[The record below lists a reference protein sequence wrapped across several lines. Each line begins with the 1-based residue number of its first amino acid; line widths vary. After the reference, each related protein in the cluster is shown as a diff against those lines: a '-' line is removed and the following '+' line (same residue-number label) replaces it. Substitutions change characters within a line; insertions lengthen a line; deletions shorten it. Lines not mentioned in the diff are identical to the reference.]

1 MTWHAGQ
8 IVVLLAL
15 VLEGEGLLWAQGRPA
30 PRRTTPAGERSSQ
43 YFGRGFDLEQGP
55 DFAVAM
61 DGIPL
66 NLPSALK
73 APGFLD
79 DDLLIPETIEGL
91 RYRRGPYQFGQ
102 GAFALAGSADL
113 QPVDSF
119 ERPALT
125 ATYGPTDSDRFGR
138 LLWAATHTGA
148 AKVTY
153 AVEGSRSYRPW
164 DDWQGSAK
172 LNAFLRVAP
181 ASSLHGWNF
190 TVLATAE
197 RGDGGSPPPD
207 RPEPAT
213 VPGDSNVRV
222 GDGYHYRRVLLG
234 LNRTLEREGGV
245 TDHVQFYGG
254 ASTLRDWGTSTYFL
268 RDGFWGDQLRLTDRR
283 SFLGAE
289 AQRRWERHTGA
300 VAWTHR
306 AGAQGRFDDVVEAE
320 VLPTFDRA
328 PIENREPLLRA
339 RGELLHGTV
348 HGQTT
353 ARWGTGWH
361 AFAGLRVD
369 TQVNRVTGPLTGTLS
384 SRSATLVS
392 PRLGMGYSP
401 WAGTQVRAAWGQ
413 GFRPGNAFRDTR
425 PMVRAHSAD
434 LGFQTR
440 PAEPWETSLTLW
452 AMDLES
458 EAVFDPGQSA
468 LVLAGPSRRRGLEW
482 YNECVWGPWRAE
494 VCLAWSR
501 ARWRNA
507 PAGEDHV
514 PGSIPQTGHLGLAWK
529 TPTRA
534 VRLSF
539 RSLGAYA
546 LSSDGKVTTGRQKAL
561 NLRVKRTWA
570 HWSVAVEAQNAFNLR
585 KNSRAY
591 YYTSR
596 LRGEPAQGVLATH
609 TKHADPQAI
618 RLEVS
623 RRF

>member
-8 IVVLLAL
+8 TLLLLAL
-15 VLEGEGLLWAQGRPA
+15 VLGGENLLRAQGRPA

-55 DFAVAM
+55 DFAVAV

-73 APGFLD
+73 APGLFD
-79 DDLLIPETIEGL
+79 DDLLIPETIGGL
-91 RYRRGPYQFGQ
+91 RYRRGPYRIDQ

-113 QPVDSF
+113 RVVDGF
-119 ERPALT
+119 ARPQLT
-125 ATYGPTDSDRFGR
+125 VTYGPGSDDRFGR
-138 LLWAATHTGA
+138 VLWAATHTGA

-153 AVEGSRSYRPW
+153 ALEGSRSYRPW
-164 DDWQGSAK
+164 DDWQGSARM
-172 LNAFLRVAP
+172 NAFLRIVP
-181 ASSLHGWNF
+181 AESLSGWNL

-207 RPEPAT
+207 RSEPLA
-213 VPGDSNVRV
+213 VPDDSNVRV
-222 GDGYHYRRVLLG
+222 GDGNHYRRVFLG
-234 LNRTLEREGGV
+234 LNRTQVRPGGI

-254 ASTLRDWGTSTYFL
+254 ASTMRNWATSTYFL
-268 RDGFWGDQLRLTDRR
+268 RDGYWGDQLRLTDHR
-283 SFLGAE
+283 SFVGAE
-289 AQRRWERHTGA
+289 AQRQWERLTGA
-300 VAWTHR
+300 VSWTHR
-306 AGAQGRFDDVVEAE
+306 AGAQGRFDDVVDAE

-328 PIENREPLLRA
+328 PIENRAPLLKARA
-339 RGELLHGTV
+339 ELLHGTL
-348 HGQTT
+348 HGSTT

-369 TQVNRVTGPLTGTLS
+369 TQVNRVSGPLTWTPS
-384 SRSATLVS
+384 HRAATLVS
-392 PRLGMGYSP
+392 PRLGVGYSP
-401 WAGTQVRAAWGQ
+401 WEGTQVRAAWGQ

-440 PAEPWETSLTLW
+440 PFEPWETSVTLW
-452 AMDLES
+452 AMDLEA
-458 EAVFDPGQSA
+458 EAVFAPAQSA

-482 YNECVWGPWRAE
+482 YNECRWGHWSAE
-494 VCLAWSR
+494 ACLSWSQ
-501 ARWRNA
+501 ARWRHA
-507 PAGEDHV
+507 PAGQDQV
-514 PGSIPQTGHLGLAWK
+514 PGAIPQTGHLGLAWK
-529 TPTRA
+529 TPSRA
-534 VRLSF
+534 VSLSF

-546 LSSDGKVTTGRQKAL
+546 LSPDRKVSTGRQNAL

-570 HWSVAVEAQNAFNLR
+570 RWCVAVEAQNAFNLR
-585 KNSRAY
+585 KNNRAY

-618 RLEVS
+618 RIEVT